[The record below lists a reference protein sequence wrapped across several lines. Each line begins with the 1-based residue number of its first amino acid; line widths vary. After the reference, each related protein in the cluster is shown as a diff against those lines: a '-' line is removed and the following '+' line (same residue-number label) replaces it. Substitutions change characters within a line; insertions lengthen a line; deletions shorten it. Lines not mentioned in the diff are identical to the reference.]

1 MDFHSLGENSV
12 IHVVRKRPYKYLTGT
27 LKSKG
32 SQTTNNGNI
41 YMPVQVTQ
49 NIDVVVNV
57 DGNDEVLPNIPPNL
71 ETVEYKG
78 SYYSVSLSGIQQA
91 IMGLVQ
97 VGKTG
102 IDDQS
107 YFQSLVDEGEKTL
120 EQINPQYAEGKRQ
133 SRTIEE
139 LVRHRDE
146 TDKQLKELA
155 TQTSEVL
162 SILRELGGSPK
173 K

>member
-1 MDFHSLGENSV
+1 MDFHSLAENSP
-12 IHVVRKRPYKYLTGT
+12 IYVVRKRPYKYLTGK

-32 SQTTNNGNI
+32 AKPNGNI
-41 YMPVQVTQ
+41 YAAIQNPQ
-49 NIDVVVNV
+49 NIDVVVSI

-71 ETVEYKG
+71 ETLEYRG
-78 SYYSVSLSGIQQA
+78 SYYSVSIDGIQQA

-97 VGKTG
+97 VGRTG
-102 IDDQS
+102 IEDQS

-120 EQINPQYAEGKRQ
+120 EDINPQYAEGKRQ
-133 SRTIEE
+133 SRTIDE
-139 LVRHRDE
+139 LVRHREE

-155 TQTSEVL
+155 AQTSEVL
-162 SILRELGGSPK
+162 SILREFGSSPK